1 MPWLETCIMDERL
14 SFVASC
20 LRGEESMSAVCE
32 HHGISRKTGYKWLS
46 RWREDAEGGL
56 ADRSRAPLSRPH
68 AMSEEVAGALVALRG
83 ARPHWGPR
91 KLLAHLCRTRPEVG
105 WPAASTIGDLLSRR
119 GLVAGRS
126 RARRPAPSP
135 SRPFGMVGA
144 ANDVW
149 SVDFKGWFRTRDGRR
164 CDPLTVSD
172 AHSRYLLACRIVE
185 PTGAGVMSA
194 MDRLLREQGLP
205 RALRSDN
212 GAPFGSTGAGGLT
225 RPAVHGLK
233 LGIALERI
241 DPGCPQQNG
250 RHERMHRTLKAETSR
265 PPAANAAEQQA
276 RFDAFREDFNQE
288 RPHEAL
294 GQTPPAAHWQA
305 SPRPYPERVEE
316 PWYDAEHEVR
326 RVRKTGEIRWRGGA
340 VFVSEAL
347 AGEPV
352 GLSETE
358 AGDVVVRFCDLDL
371 GLIERRTGKLLRFA
385 PPRPGHGKAAEQNRT
400 RVTHVPG
407 P

>member
-1 MPWLETCIMDERL
+1 
-14 SFVASC
+14 
-20 LRGEESMSAVCE
+20 MSAVCE
-32 HHGISRKTGYKWLS
+32 RHGISRKTGYKWLS
-46 RWREDAEGGL
+46 RWRSDAAGGL
-56 ADRSRAPLSRPH
+56 TDRSRAPLRRPH
-68 AMSEEVAGALVALRG
+68 AVSDEIAAALVELRA

-91 KLLAHLCRTRPEVG
+91 KLLAHLSRTRPAVA
-105 WPAASTIGDLLSRR
+105 WPAASTVGDLLRRR

-126 RARRPAPSP
+126 RVRRPLASS
-135 SRPFGMVGA
+135 SRPFGSVEA

-172 AHSRYLLACRIVE
+172 AHSRYLLECRIVE
-185 PTGAGVMSA
+185 PTGAGVMAA

-205 RALRSDN
+205 RVLRSDN
-212 GAPFGSTGAGGLT
+212 GSPFGSAGAGGLT
-225 RPAVHGLK
+225 RPAVHWLK
-233 LGIALERI
+233 LGIGLERI

-276 RFDAFREDFNQE
+276 RFDRFREDFNRE

-294 GQTPPAAHWQA
+294 GQTPPAEHWQA
-305 SPRPYPERVEE
+305 SPRTYPDRVEE
-316 PWYDAEHEVR
+316 PWYDADHAVR
-326 RVRKTGEIRWRGGA
+326 RVRPKGEIRWGGEL

-352 GLSETE
+352 GLAETE
-358 AGDVVVRFCDLDL
+358 AGDTVVRFCDLDL

-385 PPRPGHGKAAEQNRT
+385 PPRPGQGRAGARDRT
-400 RVTHVPG
+400 SVTHVPG